1 MPFIP
6 HNERVDIAQG
16 KPAETVGQLCYL
28 AYIPMVEAWNKG
40 PRWTTAHKIYKKL
53 SLDKQAASPMI
64 TDEIVATDL
73 AWQAFWS
80 FYVLP
85 YEIEREKEHGTI

>member
-16 KPAETVGQLCYL
+16 KPAETVGQLCYIE
-28 AYIPMVEAWNKG
+28 YVKMVAAWNKTPG
-40 PRWTTAHKIYKKL
+40 WTTAHNIYRKL
-53 SLDKQAASPMI
+53 VLEIQSVSPMKP
-64 TDEIVATDL
+64 DQLVAQEL

-85 YEIEREKEHGTI
+85 YEIQKEKDNGGI